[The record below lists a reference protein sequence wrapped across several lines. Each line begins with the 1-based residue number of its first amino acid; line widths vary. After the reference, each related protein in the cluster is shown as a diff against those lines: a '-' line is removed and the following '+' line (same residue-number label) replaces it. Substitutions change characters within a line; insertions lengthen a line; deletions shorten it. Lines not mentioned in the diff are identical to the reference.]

1 MLKKLLL
8 TGAFASLL
16 IAKTVK
22 ADDFSD
28 DEKALL
34 SQGMSAELFEPDKPH
49 RHWIGT
55 LSANGKSGQMVY
67 ITFGQEDA
75 APAREEGESMAEFH
89 YTEALAEQFLFAEA
103 WDKYKP
109 DRFFTRAYLQV
120 GMEAYEAALKKH
132 RK

>member
-34 SQGMSAELFEPDKPH
+34 SQGMSADLFEPDKPH

-89 YTEALAEQFLFAEA
+89 YTEALGRTVLI
-103 WDKYKP
+103 
-109 DRFFTRAYLQV
+109 RRSV
-120 GMEAYEAALKKH
+120 GQI
-132 RK
+132 

>member
-1 MLKKLLL
+1 MAL
-8 TGAFASLL
+8 TGLA
-16 IAKTVK
+16 ITNTAK
-22 ADDFSD
+22 ADDDFSD

-34 SQGMSAELFEPDKPH
+34 AKGASAELFEPTKPH

-55 LSANGKSGQMVY
+55 ITANGISDQVVM

-75 APAREEGESMAEFH
+75 TPAREEGKSMAEFH

-120 GMEAYEAALKKH
+120 GMEAYHGALTKP
-132 RK
+132 RR